1 MKVLIADKLAKS
13 TEEALEQLGAR
24 LDVQPDLT
32 PETLPSAIGDAQ
44 VLVVRS
50 TKVTAAAIEAAQQL
64 SLIVR
69 AGAGVNTIDVEEASR
84 RGIYVTNC
92 PGKNSAA
99 VAELAIGLLIA
110 CDRRIISAANDLR
123 DGKWR
128 KKEYG
133 KGAGCAAGRS
143 ASSASG

>member
-69 AGAGVNTIDVEEASR
+69 AARA
-84 RGIYVTNC
+84 
-92 PGKNSAA
+92 
-99 VAELAIGLLIA
+99 
-110 CDRRIISAANDLR
+110 
-123 DGKWR
+123 
-128 KKEYG
+128 
-133 KGAGCAAGRS
+133 
-143 ASSASG
+143 